1 MFEAERITGT
11 DFEPN
16 RLIEFLR
23 PPFRRYE
30 LLTPM
35 SPADAASVL
44 EEIVEPRTIF
54 RWPFSRDH
62 RYFEGWVAES
72 RFKISR
78 ILSYGKGFLPMIEGS
93 FRQADS
99 GTIVAVKIR
108 PAWPLIAFLSGVTA
122 ILLWVFVTIDP
133 SMPGSFG
140 SRMLVLGVMLY
151 IYLAMSVP
159 CAILVRS
166 AMSRLLKLPWSGAPN
181 SDSFP

>member
-1 MFEAERITGT
+1 MFEAEQITGT
-11 DFEPN
+11 NFEAN

-35 SPADAASVL
+35 SPAQAASVL
-44 EEIVEPRTIF
+44 HEIVEPRNRF
-54 RWPFSRDH
+54 RMPFSRGH
-62 RYFEGWVAES
+62 RYFEGWVAEG

-78 ILSYGKGFLPMIEGS
+78 ILNYGNGLLPMIEGS
-93 FRQADS
+93 FRRADS

-108 PAWPLIAFLSGVTA
+108 PTWPLIAFLSGVTA
-122 ILLWVFVTIDP
+122 ILLWVLVAIDS

-140 SRMLVLGVMLY
+140 ARMLVLGVMLY
-151 IYLAMSVP
+151 IYLVMSVP

-166 AMSRLLKLPWSGAPN
+166 AMNRLLKLPWSGAPN
-181 SDSFP
+181 SDSSP